1 MHITLVDPSRTVL
14 KFASRIL
21 TARDHVVR
29 PFTDGHAALRHIQG
43 DGEIGALI
51 TSAELLTM
59 SGIELCWQTRLIA
72 NERRPI
78 YILMMSSNQERSHLI
93 EALDSGADD
102 FIGKPPV
109 PEELYARLRA
119 AERLA
124 SMQQEL
130 IRLATTD
137 PLTGLPNRRA
147 FFAAAEQCCSRPAD
161 APCAIMI
168 DIDQFKAVNDEFG
181 HAAGDEAIR
190 AVARIAA
197 AESRAVSR
205 LGGEEFALLLP
216 GCGLDQACAAAE
228 RMRCKVE
235 AVRLLTDRGWLTLTC
250 SFGVA
255 EWRPHESIDH
265 LLQRADGA
273 LYAAKT
279 SGRNQVV
286 VAGGKHARGEADVL
300 RQLARKAG

>member
-1 MHITLVDPSRTVL
+1 MRIVLVDPSRTVL
-14 KFASRIL
+14 KFVTRMLA
-21 TARDHVVR
+21 ARDHVVC
-29 PFTDGHAALRHIQG
+29 PFTDGHVAFCYLQA
-43 DGEIGALI
+43 DAEVGALI

-78 YILMMSSNQERSHLI
+78 YILMMSSNQDRHHLI

-124 SMQQEL
+124 AMQQEL

-147 FFAAAEQCCSRPAD
+147 FFALAQQSHPAGG
-161 APCAIMI
+161 ALSAVMI
-168 DIDQFKAVNDEFG
+168 DIDQFKQVNDEYG
-181 HAAGDEAIR
+181 HAAGDEAIC
-190 AVARIAA
+190 AIAGVASQ
-197 AESRAVSR
+197 ESSIVSR
-205 LGGEEFALLLP
+205 LGGEEFAVLLP
-216 GCGLDQACAAAE
+216 GSDLDRGGEIAE

-235 AVRLLTDRGWLTLTC
+235 ALQLPTDRGLMRLSC

-255 EWRPHESIDH
+255 EWRSGESID
-265 LLQRADGA
+265 LLLHRADGA

-279 SGRNQVV
+279 RGRNQVV
-286 VAGGKHARGEADVL
+286 VAAEGSAAIDSVSGFPALAL
-300 RQLARKAG
+300 RTG